1 MAKAVKLSDVA
12 RAAGVSQGTASNVFS
27 RPEIVRAEVRA
38 RVEAAAKKLG
48 YAGPDPKG
56 RLLRGGKVN
65 AIGVVVSEKL
75 TDFFSDPYNRAFMAG
90 ITEVCDERGAGVSL
104 ISAADERAVTWSIES
119 AVVDGFVL
127 QCVEDGSRLID
138 LARRRKLPFVAIDL
152 DAGPDMSSLDVD
164 HRGGARLA
172 AEHLVKLGHRKF
184 GVLAL
189 EFVWDGRFGRVD
201 RQRWSSAEDGVS
213 RARLQGYAEAFAAVG
228 IAIDDVT
235 IFESPNEPGPGKDVA
250 AALLA
255 AAPDATA
262 VLAMSDILAL
272 AAIEA
277 AKARNLSVP
286 RDLSVVGFDD
296 IPEAAAAAPPL
307 TTVRQP
313 IVEKGRR
320 AAALIFEGGAP
331 RKEVLPVDL
340 VVRTST
346 APPRALSPP

>member
-12 RAAGVSQGTASNVFS
+12 RDAGVSQGTASNVFS
-27 RPEIVRAEVRA
+27 RPQVVRPEVRA
-38 RVEAAAKKLG
+38 RVEASAKKLG

-75 TDFFSDPYNRAFMAG
+75 TDFFSDPYNRAFMSG

-104 ISAADERAVTWSIES
+104 ISAADEGQLAWNIES

-127 QCVEDGSRLID
+127 QCVEDGSRLVD

-172 AEHLVKLGHRKF
+172 AEHLIALGHRKF

-201 RQRWSSAEDGVS
+201 RARWSAAEDGVS
-213 RARLQGYAEAFAAVG
+213 LERLLGYGEALAAIGVSLDD
-228 IAIDDVT
+228 IAI
-235 IFESPNEPGPGKDVA
+235 FEAPNEPGPAREMA

-255 AAPDATA
+255 AAPDVTA
-262 VLAMSDILAL
+262 ILAMSDILAL
-272 AAIEA
+272 AAMDA
-277 AKARNLSVP
+277 AKARGLGVP
-286 RDLSVVGFDD
+286 HDLSVVGFDD
-296 IPEAAAAAPPL
+296 IPEAAAATPPL
-307 TTVRQP
+307 TTVHQP

-320 AAALIFEGGAP
+320 AASLIFEHGPP
-331 RKEVLPVDL
+331 RKELLAVELK
-340 VVRTST
+340 VRGST
-346 APPRALSPP
+346 ARAVR

>member
-1 MAKAVKLSDVA
+1 MAKSVKLSDVA

-27 RPEIVRAEVRA
+27 RPEVVRPEVRA
-38 RVEAAAKKLG
+38 RVEAQAKKLG

-104 ISAADERAVTWSIES
+104 ISAADERAMTWSIES

-127 QCVEDGSRLID
+127 QCVEDGSRLVD

-172 AEHLVKLGHRKF
+172 AEHLIKLGHRKF
-184 GVLAL
+184 GILAL
-189 EFVWDGRFGRVD
+189 EFVWDGHFGRVD
-201 RQRWSSAEDGVS
+201 RERWSAAEDSVT
-213 RARLQGYAEAFAAVG
+213 RDRLLGYEEAFAAAGVTLED
-228 IAIDDVT
+228 AT
-235 IFESPNEPGPGKDVA
+235 IFESPNEPGPAKEVA
-250 AALLA
+250 ASLLA
-255 AAPDATA
+255 AAPDVTA
-262 VLAMSDILAL
+262 ILAMSDVLAL
-272 AAIEA
+272 AAMEA
-277 AKARNLSVP
+277 AKALNLNIP

-296 IPEAAAAAPPL
+296 IPEAAAATPPL
-307 TTVRQP
+307 TTVHQP

-320 AAALIFEGGAP
+320 AATLIFEHGPP
-331 RKEVLPVDL
+331 RKEILAL
-340 VVRTST
+340 HLAVRGST
-346 APPRALSPP
+346 APPRAPR

>member
-1 MAKAVKLSDVA
+1 MPKAVKLRDVA
-12 RAAGVSQGTASNVFS
+12 RDAGVSQGTASNVFS
-27 RPEIVRAEVRA
+27 RPEIVRPKVRA
-38 RVEAAAKKLG
+38 RVEESARKLG

-75 TDFFSDPYNRAFMAG
+75 TDFFNDPYNRAFMAG

-104 ISAADERAVTWSIES
+104 ISAADERQLNWNIES

-127 QCVEDGSRLID
+127 QCVEDGSRLVD

-172 AEHLVKLGHRKF
+172 AEHLVRLGHRRI

-201 RQRWSSAEDGVS
+201 AARWSAAEDGVTLE
-213 RARLQGYAEAFAAVG
+213 RLLGYQDALAAAGVSL
-228 IAIDDVT
+228 DDVVV
-235 IFESPNEPGPGKDVA
+235 FETPNEPGPAKEMA
-250 AALLA
+250 AALLD
-255 AAPDATA
+255 AAPGITA
-262 VLAMSDILAL
+262 ILAMSDILAL
-272 AAIEA
+272 AAVA
-277 AKARNLSVP
+277 VAQARGLNVP

-296 IPEAAAAAPPL
+296 IPEAAAASPPL

-320 AAALIFEGGAP
+320 AATLIFEHGPP
-331 RKEVLPVDL
+331 RKELLPIDL
-340 VVRTST
+340 AVREST
-346 APPRALSPP
+346 APPRR

>member
-12 RAAGVSQGTASNVFS
+12 RDAGVSQGTASNVFS
-27 RPEIVRAEVRA
+27 RPEVVRPEVRS
-38 RVEAAAKKLG
+38 RVEASARKLG

-104 ISAADERAVTWSIES
+104 ISATDERQMTWSIES

-127 QCVEDGSRLID
+127 QCVENGSRLID

-152 DAGPDMSSLDVD
+152 DAGPDMSTLDID
-164 HRGGARLA
+164 HRSGARLA
-172 AEHLVKLGHRKF
+172 AEHLLKLGHRNL
-184 GVLAL
+184 GILAM

-201 RQRWSSAEDGVS
+201 RRRWSSAEDSVS
-213 RARLQGYAEAFAAVG
+213 LARLLGYQDAFAAAG
-228 IAIDDVT
+228 ISLEEVA
-235 IFESPNEPGPGKDVA
+235 IFEAPNEPGPAKEMA
-250 AALLA
+250 AALLD
-255 AAPDATA
+255 AAPEATA

-272 AAIEA
+272 AAIDV
-277 AKARNLSVP
+277 AKTRGLNVP

-296 IPEAAAAAPPL
+296 VPEAAASHPAL
-307 TTVRQP
+307 TTVHQP

-320 AAALIFEGGAP
+320 AAELIFAHGEP
-331 RKEVLPVDL
+331 RKELLPVSL
-340 VVRTST
+340 AVRSST
-346 APPRALSPP
+346 APPRR